1 MANAGRLLGF
11 VVACVTGAAIG
22 ASPAL
27 ATDASAIR
35 DGDDAM
41 TCEAIATELAPYAQ
55 AMAPN
60 LGAFGATQQQQAAT
74 AHQRLA
80 QKQAEGMMM
89 EPLATAAA
97 TDPTGASK
105 AVYAAAM
112 MAQQAKDRADY
123 EAMANSPATKLAN
136 AQAHTVAAQG
146 QAMQSN
152 ARLQRLM
159 QLARQKHCGMR

>member
-1 MANAGRLLGF
+1 L
-11 VVACVTGAAIG
+11 
-22 ASPAL
+22 AL
-27 ATDASAIR
+27 AADASAIR
-35 DGDDAM
+35 GGDDAM

-60 LGAFGATQQQQAAT
+60 LAALGVTQQQQAST

-123 EAMANSPATKLAN
+123 EAMANSPQTRQAN
-136 AQAHTVAAQG
+136 AQAQALAAQG
-146 QAMQSN
+146 QAMQSS
-152 ARLQRLM
+152 ARIQRLM
-159 QLARQKHCGMR
+159 QLARQKHCDKR

>member
-1 MANAGRLLGF
+1 MTNAMRFRML
-11 VVACVTGAAIG
+11 VVACAAGAAVCT
-22 ASPAL
+22 SSVL
-27 ATDASAIR
+27 AADGSAIR

-41 TCEAIATELAPYAQ
+41 TCEGIATELAPYAQ

-60 LGAFGATQQQQAAT
+60 LAAFGATQQQQAAT
-74 AHQRLA
+74 APQRLA

-123 EAMANSPATKLAN
+123 EAMANSPQTKLAN
-136 AQAHTVAAQG
+136 AQAQTLAAQG
-146 QAMQSN
+146 RAMQSN
-152 ARLQRLM
+152 ARLRHLM
-159 QLARQKHCGMR
+159 QLAQQKHCGRR